1 MFRALVKAAF
11 GQRRK
16 TLKNA
21 WRRLPGV
28 DSERLERAAKQAGV
42 ALDFR
47 GERLSV
53 QEFSRMAEALETP

>member
-1 MFRALVKAAF
+1 
-11 GQRRK
+11 
-16 TLKNA
+16 
-21 WRRLPGV
+21 LPGV